1 MTKFERFILNIPFI
15 RFLTEKSKKIV
26 LPGFE
31 GVPLYDVVV
40 FFISQIRKVGLNERA
55 AAISFNLLM
64 AIPAATI
71 FLCTLIPYMP
81 FISNEIA
88 NELLLLTRDL
98 TPNQNTYEL
107 VKGFLEDFL
116 LKERGSLLSIG
127 FVIAIYYASNAIIGI
142 MHSFNRS
149 LIYSNK
155 RNFFQERWMAIRL
168 TIVLILMVIATIT
181 LLVTTQGSVLRSIF
195 EWLDIKDQAS
205 KWLLLGTKWII
216 ILAMFFY
223 SIAFIYKYAPAVH
236 KRWRLSSPGAI
247 LTTTLIVVL
256 TLGFSY
262 WVNNFGTYNK
272 VYGSIGT
279 ILILMLLIYWNS
291 LVLLIGYELNV
302 SIHSIKAMAD
312 ERARHEAEEE
322 QKAKGKGQEAISN
335 KQ

>member
-127 FVIAIYYASNAIIGI
+127 FVVAIYYASNAMIGI

-168 TIVLILMVIATIT
+168 TIVLMLMVIATVT

-195 EWLDIKDQAS
+195 EWLEIKDQAS
-205 KWLLLGTKWII
+205 KWLLWGSKWII

-247 LTTTLIVVL
+247 LTTTLIVLL

-322 QKAKGKGQEAISN
+322 QKAKSKGQEAMS
-335 KQ
+335 KEQ

>member
-31 GVPLYDVVV
+31 GLPLYDVVV
-40 FFISQIRKVGLNERA
+40 FYISQIRKVGLNERA

-81 FISNEIA
+81 FISKEIS
-88 NELLLLTRDL
+88 NQLLLLTRDL
-98 TPNQNTYEL
+98 TPNENTHRL
-107 VKGFLEDFL
+107 VENFLDDFL
-116 LKERGSLLSIG
+116 FKERSSLLSIG
-127 FVIAIYYASNAIIGI
+127 FVVAIYYASNAMIGI

-155 RNFFQERWMAIRL
+155 RSFFQERWMAIKL
-168 TIVLILMVIATIT
+168 TTVLVLMVMATVI
-181 LLVTTQGSVLRSIF
+181 LLVTTQGYILRVIF
-195 EWLDIKDQAS
+195 EWLSIKDQT
-205 KWLLLGTKWII
+205 TKWIVRGLRSLI

-247 LTTTLIVVL
+247 LTTVL
-256 TLGFSY
+256 VILLLFGFSF

-279 ILILMLLIYWNS
+279 ILILMLVIYFNS
-291 LVLLIGYELNV
+291 LILLIGYELNV

-312 ERARHEAEEE
+312 ERARHETAQKLQEQAEA
-322 QKAKGKGQEAISN
+322 AKPVEPVK
-335 KQ
+335 